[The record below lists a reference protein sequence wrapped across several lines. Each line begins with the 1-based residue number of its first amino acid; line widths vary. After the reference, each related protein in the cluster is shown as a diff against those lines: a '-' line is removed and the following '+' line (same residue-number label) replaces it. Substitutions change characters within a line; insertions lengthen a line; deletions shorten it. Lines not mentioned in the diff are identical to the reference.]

1 MQTNPR
7 TQAFNEGMQGTDM
20 DRVRGSAKI
29 LAELFRQISLQ
40 LNQDRHALLE
50 LAEDAKSADRVKI
63 RACQH

>member
-1 MQTNPR
+1 
-7 TQAFNEGMQGTDM
+7 M

-63 RACQH
+63 SRPLKKSPTTSSVPGTM